1 MANALPY
8 LSMNMFNPPQVN
20 YNSDGVP
27 AKLAE
32 LIQNSPMATNPFT
45 SVFLNY
51 LIIPLILGE
60 SIAPQGQF
68 GQALY
73 PVDASAATKALYAAR
88 DVGEALTPSG
98 LEFAGLATPEK
109 VAQYMPLYRWRALS
123 EAMSGKNQL
132 GISGT
137 EPASS
142 RVLRGVASSV
152 GVPLQ
157 APVNT
162 TFNANSQNN
171 NP

>member
-32 LIQNSPMATNPFT
+32 LIQNSPVATNPFT
-45 SVFLNY
+45 SALLNY
-51 LIIPLILGE
+51 VIIPSILGE

-68 GQALY
+68 GQPLY

-98 LEFAGLATPEK
+98 LEFAGLVTPESM
-109 VAQYMPLYRWRALS
+109 AQYMPLYGWRALS

-157 APVNT
+157 APVST
-162 TFNANSQNN
+162 KFTQGQDN